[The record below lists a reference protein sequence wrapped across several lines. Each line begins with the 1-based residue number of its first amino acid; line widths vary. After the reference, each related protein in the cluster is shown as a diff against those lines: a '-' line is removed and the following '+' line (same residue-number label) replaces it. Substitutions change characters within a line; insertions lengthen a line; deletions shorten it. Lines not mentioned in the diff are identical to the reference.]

1 MSKTKIKESNVISTK
16 TEFFLLLFAFLSV
29 MDYENQIDEAVNVTT
44 SFF

>member
-29 MDYENQIDEAVNVTT
+29 MDYENQMKLNVTT
-44 SFF
+44 SSFF